1 MVVLYKFPKNI
12 WKKMLKRKGED
23 ELFKADKFMYG
34 DRILMK
40 KNATAHLHLGEIASV
55 CSVIKIEPEDIEK

>member
-1 MVVLYKFPKNI
+1 
-12 WKKMLKRKGED
+12 MLKRKGED
-23 ELFKADKFMYG
+23 ELLKADKFMYG